1 MVPQAV
7 TVPDLF
13 PLLSHAV
20 YVCWCRKADADGAIR
35 RQPVSNSHQPV
46 SDSHQPVSDSRQPV
60 SDSHQPVSDSHQPVS
75 DYLDG
80 DEVFTNIPVS
90 VNKKE

>member
-7 TVPDLF
+7 IVPDLF

-20 YVCWCRKADADGAIR
+20 YVCWCRKADADGVIR
-35 RQPVSNSHQPV
+35 RQPVSN
-46 SDSHQPVSDSRQPV
+46 SHQPVSDSRQPV

-90 VNKKE
+90 VNNKE